1 MSLSSLQASLRNLSA
16 LEFIYF
22 GQHKNGITCRVDADN
37 LNVSN
42 WDQIQFTPS
51 YHVYSPIMSFQ
62 HSSKIATKIYPLPFF
77 MANIIEHLYMKDY
90 VYLILE
96 K

>member
-1 MSLSSLQASLRNLSA
+1 MSLSSLQVSLRNLSA
-16 LEFIYF
+16 LEFIYI
-22 GQHKNGITCRVDADN
+22 GQNKNGITCRDDADN
-37 LNVSN
+37 LSVSN

-51 YHVYSPIMSFQ
+51 YYVYSPIMSFQ
-62 HSSKIATKIYPLPFF
+62 HSSKIETKIYPLPFF
-77 MANIIEHLYMKDY
+77 MANIIEHFYMKDY